1 MNERLLEF
9 FDQHADQFLSGE
21 QISQELNISRTAVWK
36 HIQNLRRLG
45 YEFEAVPRRGYRL
58 IYRPELLE
66 ADKLMSQLSTSLIG
80 NSVHVFDSVDSTQNM
95 ALQLVQQG
103 CQEGTVVIA
112 EEQTSGRGR
121 MGKSWF
127 SPKGKGIWMSIVLKP
142 QIPLKQTAQLTLL
155 TAVALCRTLNEL
167 LHLEVGIKWPN
178 DLLIQGK
185 KISGILLES
194 SGEDDR
200 LNYVIAGIGIS
211 ANMSRED
218 FPEALTDVAT
228 SLRLESGQLIDRS
241 LLICRFLEQL
251 EKLYL
256 LYLQQ
261 GFSPIRTL
269 WEALTITLNR
279 KIKVHTREGLM
290 EGTAL
295 SIDDAGALTVKT
307 DNGETMKLYSGD
319 IQL

>member
-21 QISQELNISRTAVWK
+21 EISRELNISRTAVWK

-45 YEFEAVPRRGYRL
+45 YEFEAVPRKGYRL
-58 IYRPELLE
+58 IYRPEPLRVDNLLE
-66 ADKLMSQLSTSLIG
+66 ELSTTLIG
-80 NSVHVFDSVDSTQNM
+80 KSIHVFESVDSTQNK

-103 CQEGTVVIA
+103 CEEGTIVLA

-155 TAVALCRTLNEL
+155 TAVALCRTLNEML
-167 LHLEVGIKWPN
+167 DLEVGIKWPN
-178 DLLIQGK
+178 DLLIEGK

-211 ANMSRED
+211 ANLSKED
-218 FPEALTDVAT
+218 FPEELSNIAT
-228 SLRLESGQLIDRS
+228 SLRLESGQMIDRT
-241 LLICRFLEQL
+241 LLIRRFLEQL
-251 EKLYL
+251 EKLYF

-269 WEALTITLNR
+269 WEALTVTLHR
-279 KIKVHTREGLM
+279 RIKIHTRDGWM

-295 SIDDAGALTVKT
+295 SIDDAGALTVQT
-307 DNGETMKLYSGD
+307 DNGEQVKLYSGD